1 MKKFFLIGILLTA
14 ALTTTFTAQAQ
25 YEDIAAQFY
34 TETTTNLGNGGVYTG
49 TARDSKGI
57 PSSTST
63 TAVKAKSQNGA
74 AFKTIVATAIA
85 DQASAANGFKIQA
98 SNDGSTW
105 YTVAQAALVASTP
118 NQLTAPLVARYYRI
132 TLTNGATPQTSVL
145 VASALQ
151 K

>member
-1 MKKFFLIGILLTA
+1 MKKFFLIGFLLVA
-14 ALTTTFTAQAQ
+14 ALATNFTAQAQ
-25 YEDIAAQFY
+25 YEDISTQFY

-49 TARDSKGI
+49 AARDSKGL
-57 PSSTST
+57 PSSTTS

-74 AFKTIVATAIA
+74 AFKTIVVTAIS
-85 DQASAANGFKIQA
+85 DQASAALGFKLQA
-98 SNDGSTW
+98 SNDASTW
-105 YTVAQAALVASTP
+105 YTVAQSALVANTP
-118 NQLTAPLVARYYRI
+118 NQLTAPLVARYYRV